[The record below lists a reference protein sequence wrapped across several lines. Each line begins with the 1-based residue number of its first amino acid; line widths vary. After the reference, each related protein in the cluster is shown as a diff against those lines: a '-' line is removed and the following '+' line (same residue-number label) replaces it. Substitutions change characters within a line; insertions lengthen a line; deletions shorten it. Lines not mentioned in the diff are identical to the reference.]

1 MLDTQLPK
9 EREQRYSD
17 SAKLLNLL
25 RQGGIYTLVVAAYRD
40 QAFCIKSRGGRISLL
55 WDEYDTEY
63 AYLGRI
69 DKTGRFQMSE
79 EAENILCSWTLEIII
94 NQQSL
99 SFNVYP
105 MASCK
110 CCGAHITKPDLIIQ
124 QLCEKHTTRRW
135 K

>member
-1 MLDTQLPK
+1 MLDIQLPK

-17 SAKLLNLL
+17 SAMLLNLL
-25 RQGGIYTLVVAAYRD
+25 QQGGIYTLVVGKGN
-40 QAFCIKSRGGRISLL
+40 QAFCIKSREGRISLL

-69 DKTGRFQMSE
+69 DKTGRFRMSGE
-79 EAENILCSWTLEIII
+79 SDNILCSWTLKTII
-94 NQQSL
+94 NRQSL
-99 SFNVYP
+99 SFSVYP